1 MQFDWVVFDAD
12 DTLFK
17 FDAFAGLTQL
27 MAEFGEPFSHGDF
40 KLYQQTNLPLWQA
53 YQAGSISAST
63 LQCQRFEGLALRLGV
78 SAASLND
85 RFIAIMA
92 QICELLPGAKSLLV
106 GLAQRA
112 NLAIITNGFTAM
124 QHTRLHHH
132 GLTHLF
138 DHVIISEQVGAAKPD
153 AAIFQHAL
161 RQFDVQDPK
170 RVLMVGDNLETDV
183 LGAQRL
189 GMQTCWLNHTG
200 KPFSHT
206 EVAEPDYQVAS
217 LDELAH
223 LLLR

>member
-27 MAEFGEPFSHGDF
+27 LAEFGEAFTHADF
-40 KLYQQTNLPLWQA
+40 DLYQQTNLPLWRA
-53 YQAGSISAST
+53 YQDGRISAEQ
-63 LQCQRFEGLALRLGV
+63 LQCQRFEYLARRLGV
-78 SAASLND
+78 SAATLNE

-92 QICELLPGAKSLLV
+92 HICELLPGAKSLLM

-124 QHTRLHHH
+124 QHTRLNHH
-132 GLTHLF
+132 GLESLF
-138 DHVIISEQVGAAKPD
+138 NHVIISEQVGSAKPD
-153 AAIFQHAL
+153 AAIFHHAL
-161 RQFDVQDPK
+161 RQFEVQDPT

-183 LGAQRL
+183 LGAQRV

-200 KPFSHT
+200 QPFFHA
-206 EVAEPDYQVAS
+206 EVAAPDYQVAS
-217 LDELAH
+217 LIELEH
-223 LLLR
+223 ILLR